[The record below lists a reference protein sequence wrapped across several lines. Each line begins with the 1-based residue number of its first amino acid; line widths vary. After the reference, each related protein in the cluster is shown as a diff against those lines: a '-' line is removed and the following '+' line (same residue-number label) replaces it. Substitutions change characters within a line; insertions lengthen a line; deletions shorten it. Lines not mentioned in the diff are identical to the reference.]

1 MSNSNSGK
9 SELGV
14 QDSVVQGDVHL
25 GDKVIN
31 NTSIEYGRRQ
41 CAFCEASGSQTFF
54 KCNTT
59 KCENV
64 YCEYCEHKL
73 SKKCK
78 ICFDFEN
85 TIESNELLLQKTIES
100 KELLL
105 QKTIESKEL
114 LLQKTID
121 SANEYVESTSKILKA
136 EKEEIFD
143 YSNLISKQR
152 TSYIHF
158 SNNVQLIGL
167 IVLLSFSDF
176 ILNISHAFE
185 VVSYSFISLVIY
197 NYTSSLLRENQI
209 SFVYLIDIVVVI
221 LVLVISLVLSHYFS
235 GYIAILFFV
244 AILLFFLQRL
254 IYMLDLINR
263 KSYLSDRQ
271 GIDIDFSAVS
281 CLICLVYYVVVHFV
295 FS

>member
-1 MSNSNSGK
+1 MSDSNSK
-9 SELGV
+9 TSELGV

-31 NTSIEYGRRQ
+31 NTSVEYGRRQ
-41 CAFCEASGSQTFF
+41 CSFCEASGNHTFF

-59 KCENV
+59 KCENE
-64 YCEYCEHKL
+64 YCEYCDQKS

-85 TIESNELLLQKTIES
+85 TIES
-100 KELLL
+100 
-105 QKTIESKEL
+105 KEL

-121 SANEYVESTSKILKA
+121 AANEYVESTSDKLKA
-136 EKEEIFD
+136 EKEEIVDKLSAEKDEIFD
-143 YSNLISKQR
+143 YSSLISEQR

-197 NYTSSLLRENQI
+197 NYTSSFLRENEI

-221 LVLVISLVLSHYFS
+221 LVLLISLGLSHYFS

-244 AILLFFLQRL
+244 AGLVFFLQRL
-254 IYMLDLINR
+254 IYMLNLINQ
-263 KSYLSDRQ
+263 KSYFSDRE

-281 CLICLVYYVVVHFV
+281 YTICLIYYLLRFLA
-295 FS
+295 FTS

>member
-1 MSNSNSGK
+1 VSDSNPGK
-9 SELGV
+9 PELGV

-41 CAFCEASGSQTFF
+41 CAFCETSGNHTFF

-59 KCENV
+59 KCENE
-64 YCEYCEHKL
+64 YCEYCEHKS

-85 TIESNELLLQKTIES
+85 TIES
-100 KELLL
+100 KEM
-105 QKTIESKEL
+105 

-121 SANEYVESTSKILKA
+121 AANEYVESTSNKLKA
-136 EKEEIFD
+136 EKDEIFD
-143 YSNLISKQR
+143 YSSLISKQR

-209 SFVYLIDIVVVI
+209 SIVYLVDIVVVI

-244 AILLFFLQRL
+244 AILVFFLQRL
-254 IYMLDLINR
+254 IYMLNLINR
-263 KSYLSDRQ
+263 KSYFSDRQ
-271 GIDIDFSAVS
+271 GIDVDFSAVS
-281 CLICLVYYVVVHFV
+281 CIICLVYYVVVHFA